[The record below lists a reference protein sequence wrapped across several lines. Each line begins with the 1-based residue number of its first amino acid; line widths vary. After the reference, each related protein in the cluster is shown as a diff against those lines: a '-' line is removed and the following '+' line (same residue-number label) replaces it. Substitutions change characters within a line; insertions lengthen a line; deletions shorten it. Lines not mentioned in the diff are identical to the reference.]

1 MAAKTEAKAPAGGS
15 ASAPGATSVDAPTGG
30 SASAPGV
37 ASMDVPACAPTSNPA
52 GGPKPPASLRGLTAE
67 EVRAA
72 QAAGNVNVDASVKT
86 RSYAT
91 IFRENICTLFN
102 LINVILAV
110 FVFITGSYKNMLFML
125 VIVINTAIGIAQEIR
140 SKITTDRLSIVV
152 AASVDV
158 LRDGRVQTLPIDQLV
173 LGDVMRLGRGDQIPT
188 DARVLDGTCKVDESL
203 LTGESRL
210 IEKHPDS
217 ELFSGSFINSGTVW
231 ARVER
236 VGAQSYA
243 AKITNE
249 AKQRKAINSEIMSSL
264 NAIIKYVSLFMFPV
278 GVLLFA
284 NEFFLHHVALDP
296 AILSTVSALVG
307 MIPEGLILLASTVMA
322 VAVVRLAGHKVLVQQ
337 LYCIETL
344 ARVDVLCLD
353 KTGTITTGGMEMFD
367 LVPCATGAGRQPAN
381 GSSAEGKQPANTGAS
396 VANAANMVGAATVSG
411 APAGTAAVPAGTA
424 AGVDSQELERVLA
437 SLVANDTDPND
448 TALAIQHYFG
458 LASASAQPAAKAA
471 ASVAPTNSVP
481 SSTQSAN
488 SKATSSPTFAAA
500 NPMPANLLK
509 PTRVIPFSS
518 DTKWSGATFADGSSY
533 VFGAAQFV
541 LATSPDALNR
551 IEPQLSKLA
560 ADARVLLVARV
571 DAFTTDGKIEGGV
584 EPLGFACI
592 RDQIRSTAAQTI
604 RYFIDQGVTL
614 KVISGDDPHTVSG
627 IAQKVGVPGAQ
638 NYVDATTLKTDED
651 IAAAIKKYSV
661 FGRVRPEQKKAFVLA
676 LQAQGHTVAMTGDG
690 VNDVLA
696 LKASDCSVAM
706 ASGSDAARNVA
717 QLVLVNNDFAS
728 MPAVVAEGRR
738 SINNLQRSASLFLVK
753 TLLSIAAAFLFIFLP
768 WQYPFVPIQMT
779 LISAFTIGI
788 PSFVLALE
796 PNKDRV
802 RGRFL
807 LNCVVHSIP
816 GAICAVVSI
825 VTVTVVGNEVLSLS
839 YGQVS
844 TLCVLLVAVLGIM
857 LVIRLSM
864 PYTPLRWALLVVV
877 VGGTVLGV
885 TVFGWLFDIASFVPA
900 MWWIFGIGTAANLV
914 VFNILYNVLDAYHA
928 RKLAAYV

>member
-1 MAAKTEAKAPAGGS
+1 MAAAVKTDEHKEAAGVDLPVVPSASNPGAAPANAAPEAPA
-15 ASAPGATSVDAPTGG
+15 ASSDPAAPE
-30 SASAPGV
+30 
-37 ASMDVPACAPTSNPA
+37 VPA
-52 GGPKPPASLRGLTAE
+52 GVRGLSAD

-72 QAAGNVNVDASVKT
+72 QAAGKVNVDASVRT
-86 RSYAT
+86 RSYAS
-91 IFRENICTLFN
+91 IFRSNICTLFN
-102 LINVILAV
+102 LVNVILAV
-110 FVFITGSYKNMLFML
+110 LVFITGSYKNMLFML
-125 VIVINTAIGIAQEIR
+125 VIVINTVIGIVQEIR
-140 SKITTDRLSIVV
+140 SKITTDRLAIVV
-152 AASVDV
+152 ASNVWA
-158 LRDGRVQTLPIDQLV
+158 LRDGVPRLLPIDQLV
-173 LGDVMRLGRGDQIPT
+173 LGDVVRLGRGDQVPT
-188 DARVLDGTCKVDESL
+188 DARVVEGECKTDESL
-203 LTGESRL
+203 LTGESKL
-210 IEKHPDS
+210 IAKRTGD
-217 ELFSGSFINSGTVW
+217 ELFSGSFVNAGTVW
-231 ARVER
+231 VRVER
-236 VGAQSYA
+236 VGADNYA

-249 AKQRKAINSEIMSSL
+249 AKQRKAINSEIMTSL
-264 NAIIKYVSLFMFPV
+264 NAIIKYVSIFMFPV

-284 NEFFLHHVALDP
+284 NEFFLHHVEFNA
-296 AILSTVSALVG
+296 AILSTVSAMVG

-322 VAVVRLAGHKVLVQQ
+322 VAVVRLARRQVLVQQ

-367 LVPCATGAGRQPAN
+367 LVPVGGAVADGEVPA
-381 GSSAEGKQPANTGAS
+381 
-396 VANAANMVGAATVSG
+396 SG
-411 APAGTAAVPAGTA
+411 APREAA
-424 AGVDSQELERVLA
+424 RVLA
-437 SLVANDTDPND
+437 SLVAADADPND
-448 TALAIQHYFG
+448 TALAIQRFFG
-458 LASASAQPAAKAA
+458 LTSDVAPGTGTTGVGVVGTSA
-471 ASVAPTNSVP
+471 ASRGMTGTGTTGAGIAGPG
-481 SSTQSAN
+481 AID
-488 SKATSSPTFAAA
+488 
-500 NPMPANLLK
+500 PADLLK
-509 PTRVIPFSS
+509 PIRVIPFSS
-518 DTKWSGATFADGSSY
+518 DTKWSGATFADGRSY
-533 VFGAAQFV
+533 VMGAAQFV
-541 LATSPDALNR
+541 LANDPTALER
-551 IEPQLSKLA
+551 IRPQLDELA

-571 DAFTTDGKIEGGV
+571 AGFTDDGKIEGSVGTV
-584 EPLGFACI
+584 ESGFAGEIEPLGFACL

-604 RYFIDQGVTL
+604 RYFIEQGVAL

-627 IAQKVGVPGAQ
+627 IAQEVGIPHAESF
-638 NYVDATTLKTDED
+638 VDATTLKTDDD
-651 IAAAIKKYSV
+651 IAAAIRKYSV

-676 LQAQGHTVAMTGDG
+676 LQAEGHTVAMTGDG

-753 TLLSIAAAFLFIFLP
+753 TLLSITAAFLFVFLP

-825 VTVTVVGNEVLSLS
+825 VTVTVVGNEALGLD
-839 YGQVS
+839 YAQVS

-864 PYTPLRWALLVVV
+864 PYTPLRWGLLVVV

-885 TVFGWLFDIASFVPA
+885 TVFGPLFDMAAFVPA
-900 MWWIFGIGTAANLV
+900 MWWVFGIGAAANLV